1 MRLRA
6 FNRGKASLRFYSFV
20 GIGLETIL
28 QWVSSIIKSL
38 GISSRT
44 IDMLLQGEIADDN
57 NRSRIYETAQMINGG
72 LSDMAHMGIGMLL
85 EISLL
90 SDIAIILF

>member
-1 MRLRA
+1 MGIFGILLILRFFKEMDMRLRV
-6 FNRGKASLRFYSFV
+6 FLIVASIFALILFV

-44 IDMLLQGEIADDN
+44 IDMLLQWR
-57 NRSRIYETAQMINGG
+57 NR
-72 LSDMAHMGIGMLL
+72 
-85 EISLL
+85 
-90 SDIAIILF
+90 